1 VHDFQNKTRAFQT
14 SQSSVVS
21 FPGLLVVVGEQK
33 GSGVASYSIALRS
46 HDEPKITHLVQY
58 FGGK

>member
-21 FPGLLVVVGEQK
+21 FPGLVVMLGEQK

-46 HDEPKITHLVQY
+46 HDEGFRH
-58 FGGK
+58 